1 MAFINM
7 RPVNQFFRNHEVSD
21 IKCPIC
27 EKGFFIAADEDDAD
41 ADLQLIHI
49 PQELDKEYIEK
60 DEFTCPFLL
69 KPLKLTGRVAGLLKP
84 PYACPLPEY
93 VKEYNATSTALI
105 YIPPIE
111 FLQES
116 VKQYS
121 RMMELNKSDCKYC
134 GGACVVSYE
143 TDSDKF
149 TFKFGCKCTST
160 TALPDLSRLAWAF
173 ARDYVKKVQ
182 MLDKRETERKKRED
196 FLNAIISRMPEGFQS
211 STSI

>member
-7 RPVNQFFRNHEVSD
+7 QPVNQFFRNHEVGD

-27 EKGFFIAADEDDAD
+27 GNGFLIAADEDDEY

-69 KPLKLTGRVAGLLKP
+69 KPLKLTGRVAGLLE
-84 PYACPLPEY
+84 PYTCSLLPEY

-116 VKQYS
+116 IKQYS
-121 RMMELNKSDCKYC
+121 RMMELNKSVCNYC
-134 GGACVVSYE
+134 REARVLSYE
-143 TDSDKF
+143 TGSDRF
-149 TFKFGCKCTST
+149 TCKFGCKCTST
-160 TALPDLSRLAWAF
+160 TALPDLSRLAWEF

-182 MLDKRETERKKRED
+182 RLDKRDAERKKRED
-196 FLNAIISRMPEGFQS
+196 FLNAIISRMPEGSQS